1 MPREKER
8 IDRRAM
14 VRVVCYVVCAVVV
27 LYALVPRTARFQY
40 EFQKGKVWTYPS
52 LKAPYDYPL
61 YLTPQEVQAQRAE
74 IADKVWP
81 VFRIEPLVEEEVA
94 DALEAYIDTLYWPGG
109 SGGQRAPSG
118 WRHHGHPSRDSL
130 FNDIRQL
137 LTLVYTQGVVER
149 ADLHGHAR
157 NGRFAI
163 LREHISYEAQPRDV
177 FTPHQVVKQ
186 LAATLQRHI
195 PASLGVTLDTL
206 YLKRVVRKN
215 LQYDS
220 SLTMQL
226 RDEQLRTLSSA
237 EGMVHAGEKIIDQGE
252 LVNEVNYQKLVSLE
266 REFAARAKSGAR
278 QWGAEVANVFLL
290 LLTFA
295 GFCAFLYLHDMRV
308 LANTKH
314 FLFLVLVVVLEVSA
328 AYLVIRFT
336 PSLLYLVPCVAGI
349 FLVKTFFD
357 GRVAFVSHLV
367 AILLVA
373 MYASNSFEFF
383 LLSLVSG
390 SVAILTLQAIYRR
403 AKLFLSV
410 CYVLLSYVGTLAL
423 LVLLREGSLFELPL
437 LTLVLF
443 AGNAFLTLA
452 VYPLMYPLE
461 KLFNFLSATTLMEL
475 SDVTQPLLRKLAEK
489 APGTFQHS
497 LQVANLAEEAAI
509 AIGAD
514 PLLVRVGALYHDIGK
529 METPEYFTE
538 NQSPNSNPH
547 NHLTEL
553 ESAKLIIAHV
563 SNGMKIARSY
573 GLPAPVCDFIVTHHG
588 TRRAEYFYRRYRA
601 AHMEEPDIPE
611 QFTYP
616 GPKPFSKETVVLM
629 MADSVEAASRS
640 LEHFTK
646 EDLQVLVENIVNYQ
660 QMDDQYDESNVSFHD
675 IATIKRIFINK
686 LLNIYHTRIAY
697 PPDPNVEKPAEQAKA
712 TQG

>member
-1 MPREKER
+1 MPRAKEH
-8 IDRRAM
+8 IDRRAT
-14 VRVVCYVVCAVVV
+14 VRIACYVACVVAL
-27 LYALVPRTARFQY
+27 LYALVPRTVRFHY

-61 YLTPQEVQAQRAE
+61 YLTAQEAQAQREE
-74 IADKVWP
+74 ITSRIWP
-81 VFRIEPLVEEEVA
+81 VFRMEPQVEQEVA
-94 DALEAYIDTLYWPGG
+94 QGLEDYIDTALCPLLE
-109 SGGQRAPSG
+109 GGQRSDELGKQALLANC
-118 WRHHGHPSRDSL
+118 DSL
-130 FNDIRQL
+130 HHDIAQL
-137 LTLVYTQGVVER
+137 VTLVYTQGVIGG
-149 ADLHGHAR
+149 ATLQGHAR
-157 NGRFAI
+157 NGRFSI
-163 LREHISYEAQPRDV
+163 LRQHISYQTQPRDV
-177 FTPHQVVKQ
+177 FTPRQVVKQ
-186 LAATLQRHI
+186 LTAALHRHA
-195 PASLGVTLDTL
+195 PASLDAHLDTL
-206 YLKRVVRKN
+206 YLRQLIKEN
-215 LQYDS
+215 LEYDS
-220 SLTMQL
+220 ALTTQL
-226 RDEQLRTLSSA
+226 REEQLRTLSRA

-252 LVNEVNYQKLVSLE
+252 LVNEVNYQKLTSLE
-266 REFAARAKSGAR
+266 REFAARAKAGVR
-278 QWGAEVANVFLL
+278 QWGAEIANVLIVLL
-290 LLTFA
+290 AFV
-295 GFCAFLYLHDMRV
+295 GFCAFLYVYDVRI

-314 FLFLVLVVVLEVSA
+314 FLFLLLVIMLEVSV
-328 AYLVIRFT
+328 AYLVIRFA
-336 PSLLYLVPCVAGI
+336 PSVLYLVPCVAGA

-357 GRVAFVSHLV
+357 GRVAFVGHLV
-367 AILLVA
+367 AISLVA

-383 LLSLVSG
+383 LLNLVAG
-390 SVAILTLQAIYRR
+390 SVAIFTLQTIYRR

-410 CYVLLSYVGTLAL
+410 CYVLLAYVGTLAL
-423 LVLLREGSLFELPL
+423 LALLKDGTLLEIPP
-437 LTLVLF
+437 LTLALF

-509 AIGAD
+509 AIGAN

-529 METPEYFTE
+529 MDTPEYFTE

-547 NHLTEL
+547 NKLTEL
-553 ESAKLIIAHV
+553 ESVKVIIAHV
-563 SNGMKIARSY
+563 TNGMKIARSY
-573 GLPAPVCDFIVTHHG
+573 GLPAQVCDFIVTHHG
-588 TRRAEYFYRRYRA
+588 TRRAEYFYRKYRA
-601 AHMEEPDIPE
+601 AHMEEPDTPE
-611 QFTYP
+611 LFTYP

-640 LEHFTK
+640 LDHFTQ

-660 QMDDQYDESNVSFHD
+660 QMDDQYDESDVSFRD

-697 PPDPNVEKPAEQAKA
+697 PPDPNAEKPAEQAKA